1 MEQLIREIIAFRDER
16 DWKQYHNPKDLALSL
31 SLEANELLEVFQWKT
46 SEEAVHTKRTE
57 IEEELADVLIYAM
70 TLAHDLEIDIAS
82 SIRSKIT
89 KNAIKYPIY
98 KSKGSSQKY
107 NELSDDRSNEQT

>member
-46 SEEAVHTKRTE
+46 SEEAVRTKRTE

-89 KNAIKYPIY
+89 KNSIKYPIY

-107 NELSDDRSNEQT
+107 NELADDRSNEQT